1 MLDQSFS
8 AHNFDI
14 IYNIESRRGNID
26 IKTMPEGYRCI
37 IAQTEEIKRIISSLR
52 GKKDKTLSE
61 TEELE
66 NKKSELKDLMES
78 KKVALQVYLE
88 QIEKETNSHEFR
100 ITLKKFKASDGKE
113 VFTINSAS
121 NAHIFAVK
129 QLQYNIRHTFK
140 VKQANR
146 HNILSNIKTF
156 LNSNIPVYIIRTDIS
171 GFYESI
177 PHDKL
182 LPMIM
187 DNTLLSYKS
196 KAFIKGII
204 REYESIKDTALVV
217 SGLGVPRG
225 IGISSYLS
233 ELYMRNLDAKIV
245 GRRNVMF
252 YARYVDDIFLVLST
266 LPTGMTLKKY
276 YDDMTAD
283 FNAYGL
289 SLKQPDDGSD
299 KCKLIDFTTADHE
312 EIKMNYLGYNLYM
325 SRNNNTLKTSFGLS
339 DEKKTRYKK
348 RIDSSITHFE
358 TLSKCDVKQAYH
370 NLIDSLNFITGNFKL
385 FKTKSGVKVGLRYN
399 NDLLDRLDE
408 LDELTKYLQTHP
420 IAPYVGLKDNANIK
434 DKLSKRIA
442 KIDFKQ
448 RWNERKMFTF
458 SLQRINEI
466 EKWI

>member
-348 RIDSSITHFE
+348 
-358 TLSKCDVKQAYH
+358 K
-370 NLIDSLNFITGNFKL
+370 N
-385 FKTKSGVKVGLRYN
+385 
-399 NDLLDRLDE
+399 
-408 LDELTKYLQTHP
+408 
-420 IAPYVGLKDNANIK
+420 
-434 DKLSKRIA
+434 
-442 KIDFKQ
+442 
-448 RWNERKMFTF
+448 
-458 SLQRINEI
+458 
-466 EKWI
+466 